1 MQQGVVGLRASL
13 TAGALVA
20 LAAASPAFGAG
31 FQLKEQSAEG
41 QGNAFAGST
50 AKAYDLSTIFFNPAG
65 MTRLSGH
72 QAGVVV
78 SYISPRAEF
87 TASGTPTIGGGA
99 PLSGSR
105 TDQAGEDAV
114 VPSFYAFWDFNPDLK
129 FGLAVNTPW
138 GLMTEYSD
146 QWVGRY
152 HAIKSHLK
160 TVNVAPSVAY
170 RINQQLSVGAGL
182 QIQYADAE
190 LTSAVPVFLFA
201 SGQPDGKATLEGDDW
216 GFGANVGLLYE
227 FSPQTRVGLNYR
239 SRVSHEIKGDIDF
252 QGVPGSNPLFA
263 DTGAKAD
270 LTTPDIVSVGVYH
283 DISPQ
288 WAVMADVS
296 WTNWSTFDELR
307 VRRNNG
313 VTSPSD
319 VTPENWD
326 DSWFFAVG
334 ATYRPSESWAL
345 RTGIAYDK
353 SPVPDEFRT
362 PRIPD
367 EDRYW
372 VSFGASYSFAQRF
385 VFDIGYT
392 HIFVDD
398 ASLDLTSPTAGNVS
412 GSYENS
418 VDIIAASVSVKF

>member
-1 MQQGVVGLRASL
+1 MQRKATGLRVSWTLSALIAL
-13 TAGALVA
+13 TVT
-20 LAAASPAFGAG
+20 SPAFGAG

-87 TASGTPTIGGGA
+87 TASGSPTIGGGA

-114 VPSFYAFWDFNPDLK
+114 VPAFYAFWDYNPDLK

-152 HAIKSHLK
+152 HAIKSDLK

-170 RINQQLSVGAGL
+170 QINEQLSVGAGI

-190 LTSAVPVFLFA
+190 LTNAVPVTLIVGVPSA
-201 SGQPDGKATLEGDDW
+201 DGKATLKGDDW

-252 QGVPGSNPLFA
+252 SGVPVSDARFA

-270 LTTPDIVSVGVYH
+270 LITPDIVSVGMYH
-283 DISPQ
+283 EISPQ

-307 VRRNNG
+307 VKRANG
-313 VTSPSD
+313 ADDIVTQ
-319 VTPENWD
+319 ENWD

-372 VSFGASYSFAQRF
+372 ISFGASYSFAQRF

-398 ASLDLTSPTAGNVS
+398 ASLNLTSPTAGNVS

-418 VDIIAASVSVKF
+418 VDIIAASLIVRF